1 MLPVVWSLWYGPFQD
16 PRVGRGMPFLF
27 RFGTRRH
34 FPLCGHVPFMS
45 LFLSGLWA
53 LEDSRG
59 SRHFLRKLWTSKVC
73 WKKHFL
79 TSWEEAMG
87 FSPKN
92 HSHTVDAYSER
103 SWGTISSSHLTLV
116 VHCPCLFPAPFHPA
130 FLLLGICLVPHLTC
144 LRLYGYCNKALQS
157 AIVKQGVFISHC
169 SRPASSRAKC
179 SEIGCLARTGP
190 LCCLLMVCVGEHTQ
204 PSRHNPTHITCHLQG
219 PTSP

>member
-1 MLPVVWSLWYGPFQD
+1 MVPVVRSFSGSSGGEGNAFSLQVWNKTP
-16 PRVGRGMPFLF
+16 
-27 RFGTRRH
+27 

-59 SRHFLRKLWTSKVC
+59 SRHFLRKLWTPKVC

-79 TSWEEAMG
+79 TNWEEAMD

-116 VHCPCLFPAPFHPA
+116 VHCPCLFPVSFYPA
-130 FLLLGICLVPHLTC
+130 FLLLGICLIPHLTC
-144 LRLYGYCNKALQS
+144 LCLYGYCNKALQS
-157 AIVKQGVFISHC
+157 AIVKQRVFISHC
-169 SRPASSRAKC
+169 SRPASFKSKVFRDWL
-179 SEIGCLARTGP
+179 SGEDWSPVLSSHG
-190 LCCLLMVCVGEHTQ
+190 VCGGTY
-204 PSRHNPTHITCHLQG
+204 STLQA
-219 PTSP
+219 